1 MLWTAREVVLA
12 REWRYLSYQDEEVLM
27 EFWNRKEEARL
38 GKFEFWHYHS

>member
-27 EFWNRKEEARL
+27 EF
-38 GKFEFWHYHS
+38 